1 MPQNRKNVTK
11 SFAIRIILIT
21 FAQIYKDMA
30 QLSNRLQRLA
40 PSATLAMSQKSSEM
54 KAQGVDV
61 INMSVG
67 EPDFNT
73 PEHIKQEA
81 KLAIDENYSKYS
93 PVPGY
98 PDLRQAIARK
108 LERENHLHYTPAEI
122 LVSNGAKQ
130 SVCNTVMA
138 LVNDGEEVII
148 PAPYWVSYP
157 QMVKLAGGE
166 PVIVEAGFEQNF
178 KMTPQQLEAA
188 ITPKT
193 RMIILCSPSNP
204 TGSVYSKEE
213 LEALA
218 NVILQH
224 EDLFVLADE
233 IYEHINYIGR
243 HESIAQFPGM
253 KERAIIVNGVSKAY
267 AMTGWRIGYIAA
279 PEWIVK
285 GCNKLQGQYTSG
297 PCSVSQKAAEFA
309 YTADQQCVEDMRQAF
324 ERRRDLIVKLA
335 KEIPGLEVNVPEG
348 AFYLFPKCS
357 SFFGKKSSEGYQVNN
372 STDFAMYLL
381 EKGHVATVGGDAFGD
396 PECFRMSYATSDEN
410 IVEAMRRIKET
421 LATLK

>member
-1 MPQNRKNVTK
+1 
-11 SFAIRIILIT
+11 
-21 FAQIYKDMA
+21 MA

-193 RMIILCSPSNP
+193 RMMILCSPSNP

-396 PECFRMSYATSDEN
+396 PECFRMSYATSDDN
-410 IVEAMRRIKET
+410 IKEAMRRIKEV
-421 LATLK
+421 LADLK

>member
-1 MPQNRKNVTK
+1 
-11 SFAIRIILIT
+11 
-21 FAQIYKDMA
+21 MA
-30 QLSNRLQRLA
+30 QLSDRLQRLA

-54 KAQGVDV
+54 KAQGIDV

-73 PEHIKQEA
+73 PDHIKEA
-81 KLAIDENYSKYS
+81 AKKAIDENYSRYS

-98 PDLRQAIARK
+98 ADLRKAIADK
-108 LERENHLHYTPAEI
+108 LKRENQLDYSPNEI

-138 LVNDGEEVII
+138 LVNSGDEVII
-148 PAPYWVSYP
+148 PTPYWVSYP
-157 QMVKLAGGE
+157 QMALLAGGV
-166 PVIVEAGFEQNF
+166 PVFVEATFEQNF
-178 KMTPQQLEAA
+178 KMTPEQLEKA

-193 RMIILCSPSNP
+193 RLLILCSPSNP

-213 LEALA
+213 LQALA
-218 NVILQH
+218 EVILKH
-224 EDLFVLADE
+224 DDLFVLADE
-233 IYEHINYIGR
+233 IYEHINYVGK

-253 KERAIIVNGVSKAY
+253 KERTILVNGVSKAY

-297 PCSVSQKAAEFA
+297 PCSVSQVAARYA
-309 YTADQQCVEDMRQAF
+309 YETSQDCVEEMRQAF
-324 ERRRDLIVKLA
+324 MRRRDLIVRLA
-335 KEIPGLEVNVPEG
+335 QEIPGLEMNKPEG

-357 SFFGKKSSEGYQVNN
+357 SFYGKTDGTTTIRN
-372 STDFAMYLL
+372 STDLAMFLL

-396 PECFRMSYATSDEN
+396 PDCFRMSYATSDEN
-410 IVEAMRRIKET
+410 IIEAMRRIKET
-421 LATLK
+421 LATLH

>member
-1 MPQNRKNVTK
+1 MT
-11 SFAIRIILIT
+11 
-21 FAQIYKDMA
+21 QISD
-30 QLSNRLQRLA
+30 RLNRLA
-40 PSATLAMSQKSSEM
+40 PSATLAMSQKSGEM

-73 PEHIKQEA
+73 PDHIKEA
-81 KLAIDENYSKYS
+81 AKKAIDENYSRYS

-98 PDLRQAIARK
+98 VELRKAISNK
-108 LERENHLHYTPAEI
+108 LKNENGLEYSVNEI

-157 QMVKLAGGE
+157 QMVKLAGGV

-178 KMTPQQLEAA
+178 KMTPEQLEAA

-204 TGSVYSKEE
+204 TGSVYSAEE
-213 LEALA
+213 LAALA
-218 NVILQH
+218 EVIKRHDNLY
-224 EDLFVLADE
+224 VLADE
-233 IYEHINYIGR
+233 IYEHINYIGK
-243 HESIAQFPGM
+243 HHSIAHVDGM
-253 KERAIIVNGVSKAY
+253 RERTIIVNGVSKAY
-267 AMTGWRIGYIAA
+267 AMTGWRIGFIAA

-297 PCSVSQKAAEFA
+297 PCSVSQKAAEAA
-309 YTADQQCVEDMRQAF
+309 YTTSQECVETMRKAF
-324 ERRRDLIVKLA
+324 ERRRDLIVELA
-335 KEIPGLEVNVPEG
+335 SQIPGLEVNKPEG

-357 SFFGKKSSEGYQVNN
+357 SFFGKSYNGRTINN
-372 STDFAMYLL
+372 STDLAMFLL
-381 EKGHVATVGGDAFGD
+381 EVGHVATVGGDAFGD
-396 PECFRMSYATSDEN
+396 AYCFRMSYATSDDN
-410 IVEAMRRIKET
+410 IREALKRIKDT
-421 LATLK
+421 LALLS

>member
-1 MPQNRKNVTK
+1 
-11 SFAIRIILIT
+11 
-21 FAQIYKDMA
+21 MA
-30 QLSNRLQRLA
+30 ELSNRLNRLA
-40 PSATLAMSQKSSEM
+40 PSQTLAMSQKSGEM
-54 KAQGVDV
+54 KAQGIDV

-73 PEHIKQEA
+73 PDHIKEA
-81 KLAIDENYSKYS
+81 AKKAVDENFSRYS

-98 PDLRQAIARK
+98 MDLRKAIVAK
-108 LERENHLHYTPAEI
+108 LKNENNLDYTTSEI
-122 LVSNGAKQ
+122 LVSSGAKQ

-157 QMVKLAGGE
+157 QMVKLAGGT
-166 PVIVEAGFEQNF
+166 PVIVNAGFEQNF
-178 KMTPQQLEAA
+178 KMTPEQFEAA

-193 RMIILCSPSNP
+193 RMLILCSPSNP
-204 TGSVYSKEE
+204 TGSVYTKDE

-218 NVILQH
+218 EVIKRH
-224 EDLFVLADE
+224 DDLFVLADE
-233 IYEHINYIGR
+233 IYEHINYVGK

-253 KERAIIVNGVSKAY
+253 KERTIIVNGVSKAY
-267 AMTGWRIGYIAA
+267 AMTGWRIGFIAA

-297 PCSVSQKAAEFA
+297 PCSVSQKAAEAA
-309 YTADQQCVEDMRQAF
+309 YTTSQECVETMRKAF

-335 KEIPGLEVNVPEG
+335 KEIPGLEVNCPQG

-357 SFFGKKSSEGYQVNN
+357 GFYGKSYEGKTINN
-372 STDFAMYLL
+372 STDLAMFLL
-381 EKGHVATVGGDAFGD
+381 EEGHVATVGGDAFGD
-396 PECFRMSYATSDEN
+396 PECFRMSYATSDDN
-410 IVEAMRRIKET
+410 IREAMRRIKET
-421 LATLK
+421 LAKLK